1 MSSIIVTNQVITLF
15 LILIVGYFARK
26 RAILTSELTSGLTNF
41 LINVT
46 SPFMIISS
54 FQFAFSKEMLASAGK
69 ILTFSFLAHIFSTLI
84 GLIIFKKYPENI
96 RKILRFTTTFSNC
109 GFMGFPLLQSI
120 YGKFGVFYGSIY
132 VVGFNIFLW
141 TIGVMI
147 FTGER
152 DLSAIKKAF
161 LSPNIIAV
169 LIGITTFILSL
180 KIPTPIYS
188 ALEIIGEMTT
198 PISMLV
204 VGSTLA
210 EMKLKELFSGFAVYY
225 GTLIRLVIIPLLSLL
240 ITGLLNFE
248 PLLQGVCV
256 ISTATPA
263 AATTAIFAEKY
274 NGDSAFASRIIVIST
289 VLSIITLPFFIMLVK
304 S

>member
-26 RAILTSELTSGLTNF
+26 RAILTSELTTGLTNF

-54 FQFAFSKEMLASAGK
+54 FQFDFSKEMLAFAGK

-120 YGKFGVFYGSIY
+120 YGKIGVFYGSIY

-141 TIGVMI
+141 TVGVMI
-147 FTGER
+147 FTEKR
-152 DLSAIKKAF
+152 DLSTIKNAF

-188 ALEIIGEMTT
+188 ALEIIGGMTT

-204 VGSTLA
+204 VGSILA

-225 GTLIRLVIIPLLSLL
+225 GTLIRLVIIPMLSLL